1 MSKGKYVKRTF
12 PLAGLHCAG
21 CAARVEKILNAQ
33 TGVVAAS
40 VNLAAS
46 TAAVE
51 YDTMQTSPE
60 RLRQAVQEGGY
71 DMLADSDDDTP
82 DELERMNRERYRDL
96 KRRSNPSLCKA
107 CKSCSC
113 ELSSWLEI
121 SIFNAS
127 NLLFFTFIRCIF
139 IRLWLQNYNKYMK
152 TPRKYV

>member
-51 YDTMQTSPE
+51 YDTMQT
-60 RLRQAVQEGGY
+60 
-71 DMLADSDDDTP
+71 
-82 DELERMNRERYRDL
+82 
-96 KRRSNPSLCKA
+96 
-107 CKSCSC
+107 
-113 ELSSWLEI
+113 
-121 SIFNAS
+121 
-127 NLLFFTFIRCIF
+127 
-139 IRLWLQNYNKYMK
+139 
-152 TPRKYV
+152 

>member
-51 YDTMQTSPE
+51 YDTMHTSPE
-60 RLRQAVQEGGY
+60 IRLQAVHDVGY
-71 DMLADSDDDTP
+71 DVLSDS
-82 DELERMNRERYRDL
+82 
-96 KRRSNPSLCKA
+96 
-107 CKSCSC
+107 
-113 ELSSWLEI
+113 
-121 SIFNAS
+121 
-127 NLLFFTFIRCIF
+127 
-139 IRLWLQNYNKYMK
+139 
-152 TPRKYV
+152 